1 MQWKKA
7 KENCA
12 SPGGG
17 KQSKKIS
24 PGGGEKFLG
33 ATRLPPSAAG
43 ERGGGEG
50 GERELCPEKSNWLK
64 LDFL

>member
-1 MQWKKA
+1 MPSQTWW
-7 KENCA
+7 
-12 SPGGG
+12 SGG
-17 KQSKKIS
+17 KQKKIS

-50 GERELCPEKSNWLK
+50 GEREFCPEKIK
-64 LDFL
+64 LDKFEFL